1 MPCSHTMEPHFIPDA
16 YCAMKA
22 SSKKELDDIW
32 SVCHPGCPAIHSAA
46 QDTAFALKKSSRH
59 AYSCMQPHAE
69 AVLRLLNQ

>member
-1 MPCSHTMEPHFIPDA
+1 VCMPCSQTMEPHFIPDA

-46 QDTAFALKKSSRH
+46 
-59 AYSCMQPHAE
+59 
-69 AVLRLLNQ
+69 

>member
-32 SVCHPGCPAIHSAA
+32 SVCHPGCPAISIDTLGSIGHSLC
-46 QDTAFALKKSSRH
+46 LKEIFT
-59 AYSCMQPHAE
+59 SCLQLYATPC
-69 AVLRLLNQ
+69 